1 MEKYDLIIS
10 RAIIP
15 IRQSIDDASS
25 LRNLVLPKNQSE
37 LVIPDNFQIRNKGK
51 SPPYQPRS
59 PGSNQEQI
67 RIGKPVVCKRNK
79 SRNELEFYHKKQ
91 YQIFI
96 TI

>member
-15 IRQSIDDASS
+15 IRQSIDDASA

-67 RIGKPVVCKRNK
+67 RIWNTVVCKRNR
-79 SRNELEFYHKKQ
+79 SRNESEFYHKKQ

>member
-1 MEKYDLIIS
+1 MEKFDLIIS
-10 RAIIP
+10 KSISP
-15 IRQSIDDASS
+15 IRQSIDDASA

-37 LVIPDNFQIRNKGK
+37 LVISDNFQIRNKGK
-51 SPPYQPRS
+51 SPPYRPRS
-59 PGSNQEQI
+59 PGSNQELI
-67 RIGKPVVCKRNK
+67 RIGNPVICKRNR

>member
-1 MEKYDLIIS
+1 MEKYELILSKTIS
-10 RAIIP
+10 QVK
-15 IRQSIDDASS
+15 QSIDDPSA
-25 LRNLVLPKNQSE
+25 LRNRGLIKTQSE

-59 PGSNQEQI
+59 PGSNQERI
-67 RIGKPVVCKRNK
+67 RIGNPVVCKRNR

>member
-10 RAIIP
+10 RAISP
-15 IRQSIDDASS
+15 IRKSIGDASALQNRILS
-25 LRNLVLPKNQSE
+25 KTQSE
-37 LVIPDNFQIRNKGK
+37 FVIPDNFQIKNKGK

-67 RIGKPVVCKRNK
+67 RIGKPVVCKRNR
-79 SRNELEFYHKKQ
+79 SHNELEFYHNKQ

>member
-37 LVIPDNFQIRNKGK
+37 LVIPDNSQIRNKGK